1 MANSN
6 DDMDKPVTKRELYE
20 ALEVWGGALEARAD
34 AKLGVL
40 EARLET
46 KLETK
51 LDLKLDAFRDEVRV
65 QLKHLSV
72 ELAQHANRIIDTM
85 KEMVGVVDEKYNDLP
100 GRVAVLE
107 AKVLPPRR
115 QRRR

>member
-1 MANSN
+1 MANSD

-20 ALEVWGGALEARAD
+20 ALELWGGALEARIGVTIDNCRSELRAEIQ
-34 AKLGVL
+34 ALG
-40 EARLET
+40 
-46 KLETK
+46 KW
-51 LDLKLDAFRDEVRV
+51 
-65 QLKHLSV
+65 LSA
-72 ELAQHANRIIDTM
+72 EFAQHANRMLDTV
-85 KEMVGVVDEKYNDLP
+85 KEITGAVDEKYNDLP